1 MLVRYCIGLMKHM
14 RYLFL
19 LFFASFL
26 NGPANGQSEDPVHI
40 VEKTVVTWND
50 TLQLQFLHDPSMYAG
65 GWDTLAQSRFWRE
78 VINMTSDSCLIN
90 VAYCRKPITKVN
102 RSIWMNQTEPEKI
115 CYKDSL
121 SVVHCVDSS
130 GMFYVTTGKR
140 EFYEVRKTL
149 SSISEAIKIF
159 EDQDCDPWYA
169 QTILLI
175 ESPGKNKAKSSVGA
189 GGPFQLMA
197 SVARKY
203 GLRVTKTVDDRADL
217 NKSAKAAARLIRS
230 SCVPSIINMLEER
243 NISYDQSDLWFRL
256 LVLHAYHAG
265 AGNVRCVIN
274 SLNPTEGGV
283 ALFQQIWQTTCASF
297 KNESQN
303 YSQIALGA
311 LLNFDALIQRD
322 GDTVFLVQG
331 DKHLRS
337 FSRKNMKPW
346 EAYDYLTMCMN
357 EYESDFIDGVIP
369 YDYFMVRV
377 GKIRK
382 EFSDLATIVSKS
394 EKAVVLKKYP
404 AEENHINEIA
414 SALTRRQ
421 RYEDAI
427 LMLKINLDMY
437 PDSPAVYDSLARAYR
452 LSGDKKMAEVYSNKF
467 SDKTKNP

>member
-1 MLVRYCIGLMKHM
+1 M
-14 RYLFL
+14 RYLL
-19 LFFASFL
+19 LVFFAFIL
-26 NGPANGQSEDPVHI
+26 NGHAYCQGDDPVHV

-50 TLQLQFLHDPSMYAG
+50 TLKLQFLHDPSMYSG

-78 VINMTSDSCLIN
+78 VINMTSDSFLIN

-102 RSIWMNQTEPEKI
+102 RLVWMNQTEPEKI

-130 GMFYVTTGKR
+130 GMLYVTSGKR

-149 SSISEAIKIF
+149 SSISESIKIF
-159 EDQDCDPWYA
+159 EEQDCDPWYA

-197 SVARKY
+197 GVARKY
-203 GLRVTKTVDDRADL
+203 GLRVTKTVDDRSDL
-217 NKSAKAAARLIRS
+217 QKSAKAAARLIRS

-243 NISYDQSDLWFRL
+243 NISYRQEDLWFRL

-283 ALFQQIWQTTCASF
+283 GLFQQIWQTTCASF

-337 FSRKNMKPW
+337 FSRKNFNTL
-346 EAYDYLTMCMN
+346 ESYDYLSMCLK

-369 YDYFMVRV
+369 YDYFMARV

-382 EFSDLATIVSKS
+382 EFAHLATVVSKS
-394 EKAVVLKKYP
+394 DKEVVLKKYP
-404 AEENHINEIA
+404 AEESHINEIA

-427 LMLKINLDMY
+427 LMLKINLDMH

-452 LSGDKKMAEVYSNKF
+452 LSGDKKMAEVYSNKY
-467 SDKTKNP
+467 SNRVNR

>member
-1 MLVRYCIGLMKHM
+1 M
-14 RYLFL
+14 
-19 LFFASFL
+19 
-26 NGPANGQSEDPVHI
+26 
-40 VEKTVVTWND
+40 
-50 TLQLQFLHDPSMYAG
+50 
-65 GWDTLAQSRFWRE
+65 AQSRFWRE
-78 VINMTSDSCLIN
+78 VINMSSDSFLIN

-102 RSIWMNQTEPEKI
+102 RLIWMNQTEPEKI

-121 SVVHCVDSS
+121 SAVHCVDSS
-130 GMFYVTTGKR
+130 GMLYVTSGKR

-203 GLRVTKTVDDRADL
+203 GLRVTKTVDDRSDL
-217 NKSAKAAARLIRS
+217 QKSAKAAARLIRS
-230 SCVPSIINMLEER
+230 SCVPSIINMLEEK
-243 NISYDQSDLWFRL
+243 NISFNQEDLWFRL

-283 ALFQQIWQTTCASF
+283 GLFQQIWQTTCASF

-337 FSRKNMKPW
+337 FSRKNFNTL
-346 EAYDYLTMCMN
+346 EAYDYLSICLK

-369 YDYFMVRV
+369 YDYFMSRV

-382 EFSDLATIVSKS
+382 EFSHLATIVSKS
-394 EKAVVLKKYP
+394 DKEVVLKKYP
-404 AEENHINEIA
+404 AEESHINEMA
-414 SALTRRQ
+414 AALTRRQ

-427 LMLKINLDMY
+427 HMLKINLDMH

-452 LSGDKKMAEVYSNKF
+452 LSGDKKMAEVYSNKY
-467 SDKTKNP
+467 SIKVKPVSGNTP

>member
-1 MLVRYCIGLMKHM
+1 MSSITT
-14 RYLFL
+14 
-19 LFFASFL
+19 
-26 NGPANGQSEDPVHI
+26 PAPSVDKI
-40 VEKTVVTWND
+40 VVTWDD
-50 TLQLQFLHDPSMYAG
+50 TLQLSFLRDSTIFAE

-78 VINMTSDSCLIN
+78 VITMTSDSFLIN
-90 VAYCRKPITKVN
+90 VAYCRKPIDKVS

-130 GMFYVTTGKR
+130 DMLYVTSGKK

-149 SSISEAIKIF
+149 SDISTSIGIF
-159 EDQDCDPWYA
+159 EEQGCDPWYA

-203 GLRVTKTVDDRADL
+203 GLRVTKTVDDRSDL
-217 NKSAKAAARLIRS
+217 RKSAKAASRLIGS
-230 SCVPSIINMLEER
+230 SCVPSIKNMLNER
-243 NISYDQSDLWFRL
+243 GVSYKETDLWFRL

-274 SLNPTEGGV
+274 TLNPSTGGV
-283 ALFQQIWQTTCASF
+283 ELFQQIWQTTCASF

-311 LLNFDALIQRD
+311 LLNFDALIQAD

-337 FSRKNMKPW
+337 FNRKNQTTW
-346 EAYDYLTMCMN
+346 ESYEYLNMCMK
-357 EYESDFIDGVIP
+357 EFETDFIDGVIP
-369 YDYFMVRV
+369 YDYFIKRV
-377 GKIRK
+377 GQIRK
-382 EFSDLATIVSKS
+382 EFAYLATIVSKS
-394 EKAVVLKKYP
+394 EKEIVLKKYP
-404 AEENHINEIA
+404 ADEQHINEMA
-414 SALTRRQ
+414 SALSRRQ

-427 LMLKINLDMY
+427 LMLKINMDMY
-437 PDSPAVYDSLARAYR
+437 PSSTAVYDSLARAYR
-452 LSGDKKMAEVYSNKF
+452 LSGDKKMAELYTNKSNNLSKRPA
-467 SDKTKNP
+467 TNTP